1 MKKVSGQSGY
11 IALMATIIISLIL
24 LVMTVEE
31 GSSGWYA
38 RFNILGTEAKEQA
51 NSLAEGCS
59 EQAIAKLLTDPT
71 YNGNSTTTYPY
82 GVCYTFPIE
91 LNTPSSGLLTIKT
104 QSVVRNSYTNLKVT
118 ASMNNILYGNT
129 GTISPSQSSTDTG
142 GDGNG
147 FEVNP
152 SNAFSDGANGL
163 TGAAQNINGSGDR
176 HKFSGYNFNIPT
188 GSTITGIQVRLD
200 WWLNSV
206 NGTNNIEV
214 ELSWDG
220 GLNWTPTKTTSNEST
235 SINNST
241 ILGIPGDTWGHSW
254 TTYELDQTNF
264 TVRIKTDSSVASRDF
279 FLDWIPV
286 SINYLTNVNNV
297 SSGNFFITP
306 IESWSEVATST

>member
-1 MKKVSGQSGY
+1 MKKY
-11 IALMATIIISLIL
+11 IVIMFLIL

-51 NSLAEGCS
+51 TSLAEGCA

-71 YNGNSTTTYPY
+71 YLGNSTTTYPN
-82 GVCYTFPIE
+82 GVCYTFPLE

-104 QSVVRNSYTNLKVT
+104 QSVVKNSYTNLKVT
-118 ASMNNILYGNT
+118 AHMNNIVYGNT
-129 GTISPSQSSTDTG
+129 GTIPPSQSSADTG

-152 SNAFSDGANGL
+152 SNAFSDGTNGL
-163 TGAAQNINGSGDR
+163 TGAAQNIDGTGDR
-176 HKFSGYNFNIPT
+176 HRFSGYDLNIPT

-220 GLNWTPTKTTSNEST
+220 GVNWTTTKTTSNEST
-235 SINNST
+235 SINNFT
-241 ILGIPGDTWGHSW
+241 ILGSPGDTWGHTW
-254 TTYELDQTNF
+254 TTQELNPTNF
-264 TVRIKTDSSVASRDF
+264 VVRIKTNSSVASRDF